1 MSCNRL
7 IIWFCLLFCFQQ
19 TAYSQCGKVYVTSD
33 DTVVCVPKIIK
44 FKVHQFPAGTTFE
57 WDFGSGYIS
66 ADSTFTKL
74 YTVAGNYQVK
84 LKLTYPNGS
93 GNRSQQISQYD

>member
-1 MSCNRL
+1 MIL
-7 IIWFCLLFCFQQ
+7 
-19 TAYSQCGKVYVTSD
+19 
-33 DTVVCVPKIIK
+33 VVCVPKIIK

-74 YTVAGNYQVK
+74 YTVARQ
-84 LKLTYPNGS
+84 LS
-93 GNRSQQISQYD
+93 GKTQTDLPKRQ